1 MILALLAAAT
11 VAAPPPKTENTPN
24 LYHQPANCRQI
35 VEGELARQQV
45 AFNGHP
51 PAAEYAVERKLD
63 GCAVPTP
70 VGYHPSY
77 LAPGNADTPPAAAK
91 REDAPSNRR

>member
-11 VAAPPPKTENTPN
+11 VAAPPPKTEIMPN
-24 LYHQPANCRQI
+24 LYRQPAYCGPI
-35 VEGELARQQV
+35 VRGELARQQV
-45 AFNGHP
+45 AFDGHP
-51 PAAEYAVERKLD
+51 PAAEYALYRTLD
-63 GCAVPTP
+63 GCSMPTP

-77 LAPGNADTPPAAAK
+77 PPPSSAPAPR